1 MYIFRIMLAVITAI
15 VVAYYVQVFSF
26 EELESM
32 YYDTFDWTKD
42 KIVGNNTY
50 ALTIKG
56 GHGKYGSIDEILR
69 MTEEQEAK
77 EK

>member
-69 MTEEQEAK
+69 MTEE
-77 EK
+77 

>member
-1 MYIFRIMLAVITAI
+1 MLAVITAI

-69 MTEEQEAK
+69 MTEE
-77 EK
+77 

>member
-15 VVAYYVQVFSF
+15 VTAYYVQVFSF

-69 MTEEQEAK
+69 MTEE
-77 EK
+77 